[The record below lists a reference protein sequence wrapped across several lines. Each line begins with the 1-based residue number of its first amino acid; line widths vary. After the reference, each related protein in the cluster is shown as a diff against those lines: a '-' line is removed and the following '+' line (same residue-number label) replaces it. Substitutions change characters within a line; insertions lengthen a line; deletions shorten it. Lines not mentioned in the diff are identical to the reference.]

1 MFFEKNVYPETS
13 IPKKVD
19 KKITIA
25 NIANHINH
33 CDATLTKEPLS
44 IPFQG
49 INVYVARVTKIKNK
63 SKFVKVIYRWFNSI
77 TSLTSAPLYFDKG
90 LINLLE
96 AIRPLSKY
104 RGAEVREVMLLN
116 QR

>member
-1 MFFEKNVYPETS
+1 MFFEKNDYPKIS

-33 CDATLTKEPLS
+33 WDATLTKEPLS

-49 INVYVARVTKIKNK
+49 MNMYVASVTKIKNK
-63 SKFVKVIYRWFNSI
+63 SKFVKVIYLWFNSI
-77 TSLTSAPLYFDKG
+77 TSLTSAPLYLDNG

-96 AIRPLSKY
+96 ACCSMMCADQPVIRDITKI
-104 RGAEVREVMLLN
+104 GV
-116 QR
+116 

>member
-1 MFFEKNVYPETS
+1 MFFEKNDYPEIL

-19 KKITIA
+19 KRITIT

-33 CDATLTKEPLS
+33 WDATLTKEPLS

-49 INVYVARVTKIKNK
+49 MNVYVASVTKIKNK
-63 SKFVKVIYRWFNSI
+63 SKLVKVIYLWFNNI
-77 TSLTSAPLYFDKG
+77 TSLTSAPLYLDNG

-96 AIRPLSKY
+96 ACCSIMCADQPVIRDITKI
-104 RGAEVREVMLLN
+104 GV
-116 QR
+116 